1 MSIIEIK
8 VTLQDI
14 EPAVTRTLQVPADIR
29 LDRLHLT
36 LQVAMGWTNSHL
48 YMFEAARAT
57 WGIADPDF
65 GGEDLPANK
74 TTLGQVIEDTGK
86 KTINYIYD
94 FGDNWEHRIKI
105 GRITDPVPG
114 ELYPRLIEV
123 TGKCPPED
131 VGGFPGYYGFLD
143 AMADPKHPEH
153 DHLKDWYGGTFDPN
167 PARNRQTQTRSPQSR
182 KTLEA
187 RKTKEIRLSDR
198 TLTLIIRPTPLLLL
212 HSHRVPLS
220 VHY

>member
-153 DHLKDWYGGTFDPN
+153 DHLKDWYPN
-167 PARNRQTQTRSPQSR
+167 QRHLLDRQSARNRQTQTRSPQSR

-198 TLTLIIRPTPLLLL
+198 TLTPASPGQPAAPSAMD
-212 HSHRVPLS
+212 SH
-220 VHY
+220 

>member
-8 VTLQDI
+8 VTLEGI

-29 LDRLHLT
+29 LDRLHLA
-36 LQVAMGWTNSHL
+36 LQAAMGWTNSHL
-48 YMFEAARAT
+48 YMFEADRAT
-57 WGIADPDF
+57 WGVPDPGF

-86 KTINYIYD
+86 KTIAYIYD

-114 ELYPRLIEV
+114 ELYPRLTEV

-131 VGGFPGYYGFLD
+131 IGGFPGYYEFLD
-143 AMADPKHPEH
+143 AMADTKHPEH
-153 DHLKDWYGGTFDPN
+153 DHLKDWYGGTFDPDQ
-167 PARNRQTQTRSPQSR
+167 PETDELKLEVLKLAKRWKPR
-182 KTLEA
+182 KP
-187 RKTKEIRLSDR
+187 RK
-198 TLTLIIRPTPLLLL
+198 
-212 HSHRVPLS
+212 
-220 VHY
+220 